1 MYIYLDNQN
10 HYLLVSSMNDNWVT
24 RMMKES
30 ARDAVDRKNGVALW
44 RQIADD
50 IRMAIASGEFAEAG
64 KLPGELA
71 LASRF
76 GVNRHTVRAAIAAL
90 HAEGIVKPM
99 PGKGTEILSIQRFSL
114 PIMRRTRFSS
124 GLGGQVRRPEAV
136 YLSSRETPA
145 SKAAAEALH
154 IETGSPCV
162 ILETL
167 GMADGVPVSV
177 ALSHFPA
184 ARFRGIDE
192 HFRREHSITKAFAA
206 MGLADYTRRSTDIS
220 ARHADDAEREWL
232 RLTPGGIVLEA
243 ISVNI
248 DPDGVPVQYSRTR
261 FSSTRVS
268 LHVGNEMALS

>member
-1 MYIYLDNQN
+1 
-10 HYLLVSSMNDNWVT
+10 
-24 RMMKES
+24 MK
-30 ARDAVDRKNGVALW
+30 DAIRETVDRKNGVALW

-50 IRMAIASGEFAEAG
+50 IRKAISGGEFAEAG
-64 KLPGELA
+64 KLPGEMA

-76 GVNRHTVRAAIAAL
+76 GVNRHTVRAAISAL

-99 PGKGTEILSIQRFSL
+99 PGKGTEILSIQRFSM
-114 PIMRRTRFSS
+114 PISHRTRFSS
-124 GLGGQVRRPEAV
+124 GLGGQARRPEAV
-136 YLSSRETPA
+136 YLSSREGAA
-145 SKAAAEALH
+145 SKEVAAALH
-154 IETGSPCV
+154 IEVGATCV

-167 GMADGVPVSV
+167 GLADGVPVSV

-184 ARFRGIDE
+184 TRFRGIDE
-192 HFRREHSITKAFAA
+192 HFRRERSVTKAFAA
-206 MGLADYTRRSTDIS
+206 MGLADYVRQSTDIS

-232 RLTPGGIVLEA
+232 RLTAGGIVLET

-248 DPDGVPVQYSRTR
+248 DLSGVPVQYARTR